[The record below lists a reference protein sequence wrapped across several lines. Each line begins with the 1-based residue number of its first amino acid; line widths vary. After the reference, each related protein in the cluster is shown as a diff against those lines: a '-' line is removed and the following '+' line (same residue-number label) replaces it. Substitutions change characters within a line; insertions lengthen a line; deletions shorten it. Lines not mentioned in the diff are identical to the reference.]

1 MPTIVDLMDY
11 IIALK
16 QEVAKR
22 DQAISELQKQLETN
36 NKDKDKI

>member
-22 DQAISELQKQLETN
+22 DQAMSDLQKQLETN
-36 NKDKDKI
+36 HKDKK

>member
-1 MPTIVDLMDY
+1 MPTVIDLIDY

-22 DQAISELQKQLETN
+22 DQIIEQL
-36 NKDKDKI
+36 NKAKK